1 MKTPDVKGLIEKY
14 QSLESLAQSFELM
27 ARRLAKDAYK
37 ARVDLERFSAPAPKG
52 GRRTNENT
60 GAANEIILKR
70 NQRIVN
76 AKAG

>member
-1 MKTPDVKGLIEKY
+1 MKKPDVKGLIEKY

-52 GRRTNENT
+52 GKKS
-60 GAANEIILKR
+60 ANHVKMATEIVLKR
-70 NQRIVN
+70 NQRIRN
-76 AKAG
+76 A